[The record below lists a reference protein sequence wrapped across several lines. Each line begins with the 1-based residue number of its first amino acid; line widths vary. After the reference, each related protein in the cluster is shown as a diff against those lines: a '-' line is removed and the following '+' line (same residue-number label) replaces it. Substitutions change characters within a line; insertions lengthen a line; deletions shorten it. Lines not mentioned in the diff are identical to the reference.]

1 MKRSSKYIN
10 ANYRIKVYGVLE
22 SGEKVNKL
30 VGVSGIIAIIG
41 VDFLNKFLERAES
54 SMQDS
59 TTCKLR
65 RGIKVTFYV
74 K

>member
-22 SGEKVNKL
+22 NGEKINKL
-30 VGVSGIIAIIG
+30 VGVSGIIEIIG
-41 VDFLNKFLERAES
+41 VDFLNKFLDRAEA
-54 SMQDS
+54 SMKDS

>member
-22 SGEKVNKL
+22 NGEKINSL

-41 VDFLNKFLERAES
+41 VDFLNKFLDRAEN

-65 RGIKVTFYV
+65 RGIKVTFYA